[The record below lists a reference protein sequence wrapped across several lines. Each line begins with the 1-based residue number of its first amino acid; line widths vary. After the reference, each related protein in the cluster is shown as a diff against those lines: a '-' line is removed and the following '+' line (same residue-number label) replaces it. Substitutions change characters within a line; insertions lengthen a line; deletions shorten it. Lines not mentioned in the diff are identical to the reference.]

1 MAQLSLSLGFDGFGG
16 TVEFGGGFKRGG
28 APEGNRRDGV
38 TEGVALI
45 FELLNCCI
53 VVVWN
58 ES

>member
-45 FELLNCCI
+45 F
-53 VVVWN
+53 
-58 ES
+58 